1 MNMKKTAIVAT
12 TLFLLLGSFLAAE
25 AGKPA
30 TIPKFILMETDQVN
44 VGQEASFNHSSLQV
58 KHAAA
63 SACADCYYLAFSAV
77 TGAAGRVTFVTFE
90 NSWAEIQKAMAD
102 FQRIHKEALRR
113 AANFASKMGQAQ
125 SGRRFVIAQFSPGM
139 SLNPDKIDAAQITMW
154 RVTSFQLKPAMNT
167 PFAELTRETADL
179 HKKANDNAQW
189 LAYTIVAGEPGP
201 KVIFLRPLQNLA
213 ELDQPESPEF
223 IALMTPDMRKHFN
236 EVMAQ
241 TEAANETNLYIA
253 DPALSRPPQEYLSAN
268 PGFWVVKEPASAQ
281 TGKKAKKA
289 AQPGQ

>member
-1 MNMKKTAIVAT
+1 MNMKRTALVAAM
-12 TLFLLLGSFLAAE
+12 LFLLLGSVLAAE

-44 VGQEASFNHSSLQV
+44 VGQEASFDKLSLQF
-58 KHAAA
+58 KQAAA
-63 SACADCYYLAFSAV
+63 SACADCYYLAFSPV
-77 TGAAGRVTFVTFE
+77 TGATGRVTFVTFE

-102 FQRIHKEALRR
+102 FQRIHKEVLRR
-113 AANFASKMGQAQ
+113 NANFASEMGQAQ

-139 SLNPDKIDAAQITMW
+139 SLNPDKIDAAQITIW
-154 RVTSFQLKPAMNT
+154 RVTTFQLKPAMNT
-167 PFAELTRETADL
+167 PFAELTRETAEL

-189 LAYTIVAGEPGP
+189 LAYTIIAGEPGP
-201 KVIFLRPLQNLA
+201 RVIFLRPLQNLA
-213 ELDQPESPEF
+213 ELDQPEAPEF

-241 TEAANETNLYIA
+241 TEAANETNFYMA
-253 DPALSRPPQEYLSAN
+253 DPALSRPPQEYLTAN
-268 PGFWVVKEPASAQ
+268 PGFWLVKDPASAQ
-281 TGKKAKKA
+281 MGKKPKKA